1 MKKLLCLVL
10 AAFMIFSLVGCTGN
24 QVPSK
29 STTYTVPATVGAGDT
44 ALSDFFGG
52 KVSEKLSGYA
62 PVLFSFAIALNE
74 YPEVLTQTPD
84 SNFGWAY
91 LYNMLAVYDLRP
103 PGVTASEGTI
113 IATLEAVN
121 QLQFD
126 TLGGKLW
133 IAPGDDYVDRV
144 TYSPVDQK
152 FTCVDADDSNFA
164 CEITAASLNAD
175 TGCADITV
183 TVTAD
188 GTTTGYIISMRADK
202 DSAYSYVIATFA
214 AA

>member
-103 PGVTASEGTI
+103 SGVTASEGTI
-113 IATLEAVN
+113 SVTGEALDK
-121 QLQFD
+121 LQRD
-126 TLGGKLW
+126 TLGGALW
-133 IAPGDDYVDRV
+133 IGPGADFADRV
-144 TYSPVDQK
+144 TYDAVAKNFS
-152 FTCVDADDSNFA
+152 CVDTDAA
-164 CEITAASLNAD
+164 AYTCEITAASLNAD